1 MPASLHRVESIPSTQ
16 DLLHEMA
23 QAGAVPGT
31 AVVAAEQT
39 LGRGSRG
46 RGWESPRGGLWL
58 SVLLRPGTEPA
69 LEVLSLRAAL
79 AVARAIEQAVPGVR
93 LGLKWPNDLLLGHL
107 KVGGILCEAR
117 WQGGSPGWVA
127 IGVGINVANP
137 IPPGLASQAI
147 ALATVA
153 PGLTPESLAEPVAE
167 ALAALAHESGHLGA
181 GELREVRS
189 RDALHGHRIL
199 EPVDGLAE
207 GVAADG
213 TLLVRRADGSV
224 VGARSGSVRLA
235 DA

>member
-1 MPASLHRVESIPSTQ
+1 MSESLHRVESIPSTQ

-23 QAGAVPGT
+23 QSGAAAGT

-46 RGWESPRGGLWL
+46 RGWDSPQGGLWL

-69 LEVLSLRAAL
+69 LEVLSLRVAL
-79 AVARAIEQAVPGVR
+79 AVAGAIEQAVPGLR
-93 LGLKWPNDLLLGHL
+93 LGLKWPNDLLLGNL

-117 WQGGSPGWVA
+117 WQGGTPGWVA
-127 IGVGINVANP
+127 VGVGINVGNP

-153 PGLTPESLAEPVAE
+153 PGPTAELLAAPVAR
-167 ALAALAHESGHLGA
+167 AVAALAQAVGHLSPA
-181 GELREVRS
+181 ELNDVRS
-189 RDALHGHRIL
+189 RDALRGRHIR
-199 EPVDGLAE
+199 EPVDGVVE

-213 TLLVRRADGSV
+213 ALLVRRPDGSV
-224 VGARSGSVRLA
+224 LAARSGSVRLA
-235 DA
+235 DD